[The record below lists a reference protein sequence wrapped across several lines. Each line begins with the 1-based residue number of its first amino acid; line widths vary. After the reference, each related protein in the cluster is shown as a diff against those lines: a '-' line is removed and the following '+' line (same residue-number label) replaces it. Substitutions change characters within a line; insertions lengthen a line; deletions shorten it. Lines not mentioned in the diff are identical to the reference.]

1 MPRACLLW
9 IVVLFT
15 SWAVVAE
22 AQTPPTNVRVNS
34 VTTNL
39 QNEEQIWISPL
50 NANIV
55 IANWRDWRLGFRRVG
70 VGRSTN
76 GGATWIDGLFPD
88 IPYDRQ
94 SDPCMVGDRL
104 GNFYANHLNY
114 DNFDQYNNSLIV
126 VMKSTDN
133 GVTWSTPTPTFPPNV
148 NTFEDKQ
155 FTAVDRTGG
164 AHDGNYY
171 VSWTR
176 FPNPTRILFVRS
188 TDGITT
194 FSDTVKLSKPN
205 YEPGCDDDVDAGQF
219 SIPIVDSDGDVHV
232 FWQGY
237 KNLAACSF
245 QYCIRHVMSTD
256 GGASFS
262 PDTVAFLS
270 NLGYF
275 NVDGGV
281 DTYGMPNGDCDISG
295 GLYDNTIYISQ
306 TQYADDVFDRTNVV
320 VRKSTDKGQTWSTP
334 TIVNDDDPTAEIDQ
348 FHPWLYVNDDGVVLL
363 LFYDQRDDP
372 INHMLF
378 NAYFSAS
385 FDGGETYITNMR
397 ISNVSIN
404 PAFASPDKVNS
415 PADVR
420 EPDGSMFHYKQPARS
435 PLAGLFAEYI
445 GVHAKDDTVSTIWT
459 DTRNGNQDAY
469 SARFIMPFLKPRL
482 YLPGNGDTTIY
493 PAPFFRW
500 STCWHEW
507 NDTYRLEISKL
518 PDFSTLEFSLD
529 SLTNN
534 DYQFPGTLDST
545 IHYWRVKAFRNV
557 GADSTAYSATFQF
570 GHIPPPP
577 YICGDANGSGGINI
591 SDVVF
596 LINYIFSGGPAPNP
610 LASGDANCSGLV
622 NISDA
627 VYIVNY
633 IFSGGPA
640 PCSSCN

>member
-1 MPRACLLW
+1 MLRTVLVCALALLTAW
-9 IVVLFT
+9 LET
-15 SWAVVAE
+15 SQ
-22 AQTPPTNVRVNS
+22 AQTPPNVRVNS

-39 QNEEQIWISPL
+39 QNEEQIWVSPL

-55 IANWRDWRLGFRRVG
+55 VANWRDWRLGYRRVG
-70 VGRSTN
+70 IGYSTN
-76 GGATWIDGLFPD
+76 GGATWADDLFIDF
-88 IPYDRQ
+88 PYDRQ
-94 SDPCMVGDRL
+94 SDPCMVGDRQ

-114 DNFDQYNNSLIV
+114 DNLDQNNTSLIV

-133 GVTWSTPTPTFPPNV
+133 GINWTLPVQTFPPNS

-155 FTAVDRTGG
+155 FTALDRTGG

-188 TDGITT
+188 TDGIVS
-194 FSDTVKLSKPN
+194 FDDTVKVSKPN
-205 YEPGCDDDVDAGQF
+205 FEPLCNDDVDAGQF

-237 KNLAACSF
+237 NITAGCSF

-256 GGASFS
+256 GGVSFS

-270 NLGYF
+270 NYGYY

-281 DTYGMPNGDCDISG
+281 NTYGMPNGDCDISG
-295 GLYDNTIYISQ
+295 GLHDNTIYISQ
-306 TQYADDVFDRTNVV
+306 SQFADGFFDRTNVI
-320 VRKSTDKGQTWSTP
+320 VRKSTDKGQTWSAP
-334 TIVNDDDPTAEIDQ
+334 VIVNDDDPTALIDQ

-363 LFYDQRDDP
+363 IFYDQRDDP
-372 INHMLF
+372 ATHRLF

-385 FDGGETYITNMR
+385 FDGGETYVTNMR

-404 PAFASPDKVNS
+404 PSFASPEKVNV
-415 PADVR
+415 PDDIR
-420 EPDGSMFHYKQPARS
+420 EEDGSMLLYHQPHRS
-435 PLAGLFAEYI
+435 PMAGLFAEYI
-445 GVHAKDDTVSTIWT
+445 GIHSKGDTISTIWT

-469 SARFIMPFLKPRL
+469 SARFILPFQKPRL
-482 YLPGNGDTTIY
+482 YLPLDGDTNIY
-493 PAPFFRW
+493 PSPSFQW

-507 NDTYRLEISKL
+507 NDTYRLEVSKQ
-518 PDFSTLEFSLD
+518 PDFATLEFTID

-534 DYQFPGTLDST
+534 DFNYFGTLDST

-557 GADSTAYSATFQF
+557 GTDSTDYSATFQF
-570 GHIPPPP
+570 GRILPPT
-577 YICGDANGSGGINI
+577 YQCGDADGSSTITV
-591 SDVVF
+591 SDVVYI
-596 LINYIFSGGPAPNP
+596 INYIFNGGPAPDP
-610 LASGDANCSGLV
+610 LLAADADCSGQV
-622 NISDA
+622 TISDA
-627 VYIVNY
+627 VYLIGY

-640 PCSSCN
+640 PCANCK